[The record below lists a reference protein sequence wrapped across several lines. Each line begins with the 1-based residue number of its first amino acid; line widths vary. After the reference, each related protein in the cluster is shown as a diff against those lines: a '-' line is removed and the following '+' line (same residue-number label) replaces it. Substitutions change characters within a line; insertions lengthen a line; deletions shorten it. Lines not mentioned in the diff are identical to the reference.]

1 MILTLKEF
9 RVWWDRPWVDHSVS
23 NAKWLTWIES
33 RRTSPLLELGKGV
46 WEKAPE
52 GGNCVVLTEG
62 RKGRMVV
69 QGEELYVQRDKCATA
84 PMPQEGEKA
93 VGFPKALW
101 ASLFTAHSHGLQGC
115 ETEPGEKTQL
125 PRLLLVSHRHRG
137 ILPKCISEDWGAV
150 HSPTHVL
157 IESLRKLLGG
167 RTTFLKIKK
176 FFKFHCGENTTGDLP
191 S

>member
-1 MILTLKEF
+1 MDWKQKNKPFTGA
-9 RVWWDRPWVDHSVS
+9 RQGSVG
-23 NAKWLTWIES
+23 EGS
-33 RRTSPLLELGKGV
+33 R
-46 WEKAPE
+46 

-125 PRLLLVSHRHRG
+125 SRLLLVSQRHRG
-137 ILPKCISEDWGAV
+137 ILPKCRSEDWRAV

-167 RTTFLKIKK
+167 RTTFLKIKN
-176 FFKFHCGENTTGDLP
+176 FLKFHCGENTTGDLP
-191 S
+191 LFWRVQCGILSTGKNHF